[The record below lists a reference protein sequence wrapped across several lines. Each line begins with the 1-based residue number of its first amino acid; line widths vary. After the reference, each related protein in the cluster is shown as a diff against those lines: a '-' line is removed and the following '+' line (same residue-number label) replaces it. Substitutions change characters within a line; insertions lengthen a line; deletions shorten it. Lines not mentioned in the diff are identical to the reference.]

1 MTRALGLALPGVL
14 ALALLAGCDRTPP
27 ATETW
32 TPADHAHPAESGG
45 GPVGSQVPAAPV
57 DDGLTNEQRT
67 ARTVYLVTCA
77 GCHGAQGRGDG
88 PDRAPVM
95 RLPSFASPTWQAS
108 LTDEQIVS
116 IISLGRGMMPAF
128 GERIPPDGVRAL
140 VAHLRT
146 MAPAAP
152 AVDPAPAMEDG
163 GVPEDG
169 SVPAEAT
176 AAGDADAG
184 PAAPHGALSGHGEG
198 VVE

>member
-1 MTRALGLALPGVL
+1 MKRSRAHLLALAGALGLSWQV
-14 ALALLAGCDRTPP
+14 GCDRTPP

-32 TPADHAHPAESGG
+32 TPADHSHPPDSVG

-57 DDGLTNEQRT
+57 DDGLTPEQRT

-95 RLPSFASPTWQAS
+95 RLPSFASATWQAS
-108 LTDEQIVS
+108 VSDDQLVS

-128 GERIPPDGVRAL
+128 GDRIPPEGVRAL
-140 VAHLRT
+140 VEHLRT
-146 MAPAAP
+146 MAPAGAVEGP
-152 AVDPAPAMEDG
+152 AEAQDG
-163 GVPEDG
+163 GVAADG
-169 SVPAEAT
+169 E
-176 AAGDADAG
+176 DAG
-184 PAAPHGALSGHGEG
+184 PEAPHGTLSGNGEG